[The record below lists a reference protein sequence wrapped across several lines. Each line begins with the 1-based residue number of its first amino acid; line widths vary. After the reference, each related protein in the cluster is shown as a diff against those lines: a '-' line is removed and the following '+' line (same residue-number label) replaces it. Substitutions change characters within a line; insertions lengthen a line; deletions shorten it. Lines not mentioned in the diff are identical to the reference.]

1 MVFGLGV
8 NITMAKKNKLEI
20 VCLPVAGEADPTQ
33 LLMIEGLN
41 ENENIHAF
49 NGVNDR
55 FFGIIRSAIKYRPD
69 FIHFD
74 WIESYYIRR
83 NTIFSYLNLPSFF
96 LQIFICKYLL
106 RIKLAWTIHN
116 ILPHDRSN
124 IRFKQFVLRSFG
136 QVVNFIRVLSPESV
150 EYFVSKFNVS
160 KEKVYFIGFGDYIN
174 YYPNDISKADA
185 RKLLGIPEN
194 IKVLLTLGSIKKYK
208 GIPGYL
214 RKMQEIKN
222 DDILIIIAGKCIDPN
237 LEMEIRAIK
246 DDRIQFINSFINR
259 EDLQNYYNAA
269 DLIILPFLDIENS
282 GSVVMAMGFKK
293 AIVAPRS
300 NVLNDRLKF
309 QKELLFTPETF
320 TTIVD
325 YAIKTPSE
333 VLYGYGENN
342 YKQLKEYSW
351 ANFGSLFLWFKN
363 KNGPNAGNQN

>member
-1 MVFGLGV
+1 MSAMEM
-8 NITMAKKNKLEI
+8 NKKIKI

-55 FFGIIRSAIKYRPD
+55 FFGIIRSAVKYRPD

-83 NTIFSYLNLPSFF
+83 NKIFSYLNLPSFF

-174 YYPNDISKADA
+174 YYHNDISKADA

-259 EDLQNYYNAA
+259 ED
-269 DLIILPFLDIENS
+269 IENS

-293 AIVAPRS
+293 AIVAPRP

-351 ANFGSLFLWFKN
+351 ANFGSLFLWFTN

>member
-1 MVFGLGV
+1 MSAMEM
-8 NITMAKKNKLEI
+8 NKKIKI

-41 ENENIHAF
+41 ENANIHAF

-55 FFGIIRSAIKYRPD
+55 FFGIILSAIKYRPD

-83 NTIFSYLNLPSFF
+83 NRIFSYLNLPSFF

-150 EYFVSKFNVS
+150 DYFVSKFNIT

-222 DDILIIIAGKCIDPN
+222 DDILIIIAGKCI
-237 LEMEIRAIK
+237 AIK

-351 ANFGSLFLWFKN
+351 ANFGSLFLWFTN